1 MRWQDSLHLALR
13 ALTAHRLRSFLTLLG
28 IGVGIAAVILLTSI
42 GEGLHRF
49 VLAEF
54 GQFGTN
60 VINLHPG
67 RQGARGGPPGLP
79 STARDLTLDDAAALA
94 RLPNVRNVSGSVS
107 GNAEVR
113 AQGRVRRST
122 VLGVGPQMQE
132 VYSMRVGVGQFL
144 PPDEAASARAF
155 VVLGP
160 KLARE
165 LFGSANALGER
176 VEIGA
181 ERFRVVGIMEEK
193 GQFLGIDLDDAA
205 YIPVVRGMALYQRDG
220 LMEIALTYDPEAP
233 AARVAEAVKKLMI
246 ARHGRE
252 DFSVLTQEDMLA
264 TLSNILDLL
273 TAAVGALGA
282 ISLLVGGV
290 GIVTIMSIAVT
301 ERTGEIGLLVA
312 LGARRRTILA
322 LFLGEAVVLAGIGGL
337 LGLLAGAGLAQLVG
351 LLVPAMPVATPWQYA
366 LAAEVVAVVVGLAA
380 GVLPARRAAR
390 LDAVEALRASLELP
404 GVRDEV
410 ESLRRILPGTALL
423 DEQFTVGQFH
433 DESSRGEYRIVHI
446 ASHGVFGGSAEASF
460 IMAYDDVLSMN
471 SLEALL
477 RSDRLRARPIE
488 LLGLSACQTAEGND
502 RAPLGF
508 AGAAIKARARAV
520 LGTLW
525 PVEDNAAK
533 TVMQRFY
540 AAVAAGSSKG
550 DALREAQLALLAKPE
565 TAHPFFWAPFVLIGN
580 WQ

>member
-1 MRWQDSLHLALR
+1 MRWRDALHLALR
-13 ALTAHRLRSFLTLLG
+13 AITAHRLRSLLTLLG

-79 STARDLTLDDAAALA
+79 STARDLTLDDADALA
-94 RLPNVRNVSGSVS
+94 RLPHVRHVTGSVS

-132 VYSMRVGVGQFL
+132 VYSMRVRVGQFL

-165 LFGSANALGER
+165 LFGSTIALGEH

-181 ERFRVVGIMEEK
+181 ERFRVVGVMEEK

-233 AARVAEAVKKLMI
+233 AARVAEAVKKRMI

-252 DFSVLTQEDMLA
+252 DFTVLTQEDMLA

-337 LGLLAGAGLAQLVG
+337 LGLLVGAGLAQLVG
-351 LLVPAMPVATPWQYA
+351 LLVPAMPVATPWRYA
-366 LAAEVVAVVVGLAA
+366 LAAEGVAIVVGLAA
-380 GVLPARRAAR
+380 GVLPALRAAR
-390 LDAVEALRASLELP
+390 LDAVEALRAE
-404 GVRDEV
+404 
-410 ESLRRILPGTALL
+410 
-423 DEQFTVGQFH
+423 
-433 DESSRGEYRIVHI
+433 
-446 ASHGVFGGSAEASF
+446 
-460 IMAYDDVLSMN
+460 
-471 SLEALL
+471 
-477 RSDRLRARPIE
+477 
-488 LLGLSACQTAEGND
+488 
-502 RAPLGF
+502 
-508 AGAAIKARARAV
+508 
-520 LGTLW
+520 
-525 PVEDNAAK
+525 
-533 TVMQRFY
+533 
-540 AAVAAGSSKG
+540 
-550 DALREAQLALLAKPE
+550 
-565 TAHPFFWAPFVLIGN
+565 
-580 WQ
+580 

>member
-1 MRWQDSLHLALR
+1 MRWRDALHLALR
-13 ALTAHRLRSFLTLLG
+13 AITAHRLRSLLTLLG

-79 STARDLTLDDAAALA
+79 STARDLTLDDADALA
-94 RLPNVRNVSGSVS
+94 RLPHVRHVTGSVS

-132 VYSMRVGVGQFL
+132 VYSMRVRVGQFL

-165 LFGSANALGER
+165 LFGSTIALGEH

-181 ERFRVVGIMEEK
+181 ERFRVVGVMEEK

-233 AARVAEAVKKLMI
+233 AARVAEAVKKQMI

-252 DFSVLTQEDMLA
+252 DFTVLTQEDMLA

-337 LGLLAGAGLAQLVG
+337 LGLLVGAGLAQLVG
-351 LLVPAMPVATPWQYA
+351 LLVPAMPVATPWRYA
-366 LAAEVVAVVVGLAA
+366 LAAEGVAIVVGLAA

-390 LDAVEALRASLELP
+390 LDAVEALRAE
-404 GVRDEV
+404 
-410 ESLRRILPGTALL
+410 
-423 DEQFTVGQFH
+423 
-433 DESSRGEYRIVHI
+433 
-446 ASHGVFGGSAEASF
+446 
-460 IMAYDDVLSMN
+460 
-471 SLEALL
+471 
-477 RSDRLRARPIE
+477 
-488 LLGLSACQTAEGND
+488 
-502 RAPLGF
+502 
-508 AGAAIKARARAV
+508 
-520 LGTLW
+520 
-525 PVEDNAAK
+525 
-533 TVMQRFY
+533 
-540 AAVAAGSSKG
+540 
-550 DALREAQLALLAKPE
+550 
-565 TAHPFFWAPFVLIGN
+565 
-580 WQ
+580 